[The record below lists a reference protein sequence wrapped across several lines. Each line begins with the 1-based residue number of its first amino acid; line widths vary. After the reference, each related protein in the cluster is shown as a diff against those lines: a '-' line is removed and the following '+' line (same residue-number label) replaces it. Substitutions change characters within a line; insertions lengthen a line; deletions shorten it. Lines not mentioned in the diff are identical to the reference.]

1 MYYMLLLVKLQPA
14 VSTFLCILF
23 DDGSH
28 NVARYSTQV
37 GYGIFVLTPAAMI
50 SLLTTTAQIR
60 PLPICHSTPVSTI
73 GIPSYPRIFSEIYC
87 ITL

>member
-1 MYYMLLLVKLQPA
+1 MYYMLLLVKLQA
-14 VSTFLCILF
+14 VSTHLCILF

-37 GYGIFVLTPAAMI
+37 GYGIFVLTPAALI

-73 GIPSYPRIFSEIYC
+73 GIPSYPRIFSEIYF